1 MTIKII
7 RLNVQFN
14 DQSPGLVLHRP
25 DFRYDLSSEIVTSAI
40 VNTARQ
46 NPKLQSFMLKQ
57 F

>member
-14 DQSPGLVLHRP
+14 DHSPGLVLHRP

-40 VNTARQ
+40 VKGHTKMS
-46 NPKLQSFMLKQ
+46 PTEKMSPT
-57 F
+57 